1 MPTSASSGEHMRHGS
16 RVELYAA
23 IRRDARAGLSERE
36 IQRTHHVGW
45 RTVKAALGST
55 WPAQRA
61 TYPTRGSKLDPFKEV
76 IDQILVADLDAP
88 RKQRHTVTRVFARSS
103 TSTA

>member
-1 MPTSASSGEHMRHGS
+1 M
-16 RVELYAA
+16 
-23 IRRDARAGLSERE
+23 
-36 IQRTHHVGW
+36 GW
-45 RTVKAALGST
+45 RTVKAALGSA

-88 RKQRHTVTRVFARSS
+88 RKRRHTATRIFTRLVDEHGMTDISYPVVRAYFAKRKPEIRIEQGR
-103 TSTA
+103 AGPG